1 MKRTRKYA
9 TVRKDRL
16 SGEVMNRSKK
26 LRQMRRFILKHGI
39 IDEEGER
46 PPEKNFRPYR
56 KGSYYANYLS
66 DELGLTAAVG
76 DSNKYEVYKS
86 LRDIVK
92 QYIKE

>member
-1 MKRTRKYA
+1 
-9 TVRKDRL
+9 
-16 SGEVMNRSKK
+16 MNRAKK
-26 LRQMRRFILKHGI
+26 LKQMRRFILKHGV
-39 IDEEGER
+39 IDEEGNR

-56 KGSYYANYLS
+56 KGSYYVNYLS
-66 DELGLTAAVG
+66 DELNLTAAVG

>member
-1 MKRTRKYA
+1 
-9 TVRKDRL
+9 
-16 SGEVMNRSKK
+16 MNRAKK
-26 LRQMRRFILKHGI
+26 LKQMRRFILKHGV
-39 IDEEGER
+39 IDEEGNR

-92 QYIKE
+92 QYINE